1 MNTVIETTL
10 RRKNNNK
17 LFDKF
22 WYKTR
27 EERFLREAYEGL
39 FVDTANLVIYNM
51 TSDKLLTKGDD
62 EKERERATMAKSK
75 AQKAD
80 ETDKGAFGSMVD
92 SQLTPQRTATHAN
105 LRLAKD
111 AASNIAKAGNKKEE
125 KLVVKKRQKS
135 ADASKEE
142 KSNPLSRAETFAV
155 TPEKADSVM
164 SFNPGSPAQKQSK
177 PPPLGKHV
185 QVELNAGG
193 AHQTMKFISSD
204 ALKERFSSKPEEPA
218 LPNEALEVM

>member
-27 EERFLREAYEGL
+27 EERFLRQAYEGL

-51 TSDKLLTKGDD
+51 TSDKLLMKGDD
-62 EKERERATMAKSK
+62 DKERDRVNMAKSK

-80 ETDKGAFGSMVD
+80 ETDKGGSGSMLD
-92 SQLTPQRTATHAN
+92 SQRTPQRTAPHAN
-105 LRLAKD
+105 LRLARD
-111 AASNIAKAGNKKEE
+111 AASNIAKAGNKKED

-142 KSNPLSRAETFAV
+142 KSKPLARAHTFAV

-164 SFNPGSPAQKQSK
+164 SFNPGSPAEKESK

-193 AHQTMKFISSD
+193 TQQTMKFISSD
-204 ALKERFSSKPEEPA
+204 ALKERFSSKPDEPT
-218 LPNEALEVM
+218 LSN